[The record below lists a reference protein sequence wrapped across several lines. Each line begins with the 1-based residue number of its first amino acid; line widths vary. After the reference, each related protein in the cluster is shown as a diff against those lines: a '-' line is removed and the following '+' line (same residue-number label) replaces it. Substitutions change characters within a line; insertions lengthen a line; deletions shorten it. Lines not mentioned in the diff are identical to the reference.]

1 MNFIFNI
8 LKGAVIGVA
17 NIIPGVSGGTMMVTM
32 GIYDK
37 LLHAI
42 THLFKEFKKSVIT
55 LLPIVI
61 GMGVGIVGLAK
72 IIELMFEKVPV
83 QTNLLFIGLIIGGLP
98 MMAKKVKGSGF
109 KISYVLGFV
118 AFFALVV
125 VLALFDGTVGAA
137 ADMSFS
143 FVNCIVLILVGIIA
157 AATMVIPGVSGSM
170 MLMLLGFY
178 EPIIG
183 TINGLVESLTA
194 GDINGMVSGALV
206 LIPFGIGV
214 VVGIFIVAGLIE
226 FLLKKCPFMVFWC
239 IIGLI
244 VASPFAIIYLNLDA
258 FMTINV
264 VSIITGIIAFV
275 VGCVI
280 AYFLGGEGND
290 ENGAGERKEEK

>member
-1 MNFIFNI
+1 MNFIFDI

-37 LLHAI
+37 LIHAI

-55 LLPIVI
+55 LIPIVI
-61 GMGVGIVGLAK
+61 GMGLGIVGLAK
-72 IIELMFEKVPV
+72 VIELMFVKAPI

-98 MMAKKVKGSGF
+98 MMAKKVKGSGV
-109 KISYVLGFV
+109 KLQYVVGFL
-118 AFFALVV
+118 ALFALVI
-125 VLALFDGTVGAA
+125 VLALLDGTVGAD
-137 ADMSFS
+137 ADLSFS
-143 FVNCIVLILVGIIA
+143 IGHCIMLVIVGVIA

-178 EPIIG
+178 EPVIA
-183 TINGLVESLTA
+183 TINSLVGSLTA
-194 GDINGMVSGALV
+194 GDAAGIIAGCGV

-226 FLLKKCPFMVFWC
+226 FLLKKCPHMVFWC

-244 VASPFAIIYLNLDA
+244 VASPFAIVYLNLAA
-258 FMTINV
+258 FMAV
-264 VSIITGIIAFV
+264 SAFSIITGVLAFL

-280 AYFLGGEGND
+280 AYFLGGD
-290 ENGAGERKEEK
+290 K